1 MLIRDVQVSSCVNR
15 LVARS
20 SNNRDSPVCAIT
32 ASSPGLRLSASC
44 HLTTTITA
52 PGNEKHRNCHFQ
64 AHWEA
69 SKKRWARSRL
79 SRIVKLSLHQAAQ
92 NLPLFCPKLA
102 QKNFFSAQ
110 NWPKKEKNSAQNWPL
125 FEVEVFTCY
134 WYGKMSPSRDFV
146 GYRRRLRNSHIFRE
160 ITVYFCDGY
169 KRSLL

>member
-1 MLIRDVQVSSCVNR
+1 MLIRDVQVTSCVNR

-52 PGNEKHRNCHFQ
+52 PGNEKHRNCHCQ
-64 AHWEA
+64 VHWET

-79 SRIVKLSLHQAAQ
+79 SRIVKLSAASGG
-92 NLPLFCPKLA
+92 PKLA
-102 QKNFFSAQ
+102 AFL
-110 NWPKKEKNSAQNWPL
+110 PKIGHFSAQNWPL
-125 FEVEVFTCY
+125 FEVEVFTWY